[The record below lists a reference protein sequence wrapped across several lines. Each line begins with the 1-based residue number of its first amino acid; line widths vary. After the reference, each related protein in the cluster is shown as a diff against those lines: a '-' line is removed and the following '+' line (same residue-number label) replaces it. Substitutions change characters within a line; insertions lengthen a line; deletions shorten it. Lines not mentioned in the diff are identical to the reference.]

1 MSISVVL
8 VDDED
13 LVRTGIS
20 LVLEATNDIEVV
32 AEASDGAEGIRVV
45 RDLRPDIVLLDVHM
59 PSMNGLEA
67 ARLILND
74 PTGETRVIML
84 TTFDRDEYVYTA
96 MRAGASGFLL
106 KSAPPEE
113 LTRSIRL
120 IAAGDTQLAPAV
132 TKRLVEDF
140 IKRPPPGQPLPDTFD
155 RLTEREVDVLKVVA
169 EGLSNRE
176 IAARLY
182 LSEATVKTHINRIL
196 TKLHLRDRVQAVV
209 LAYESGLARPGE

>member
-1 MSISVVL
+1 MSISVVI

-20 LVLEATNDIEVV
+20 LVLEATGDIEVV
-32 AEASDGAEGIRVV
+32 ADASDGAEGVRLA
-45 RDLRPDIVLLDVHM
+45 RDLRPDIVLLDIHM

-67 ARLILND
+67 ARHILND
-74 PTGETRVIML
+74 PTSETRVIML

-96 MRAGASGFLL
+96 MKAGASGFLL

-120 IAAGDTQLAPAV
+120 IAAGDMHLAPAV

-140 IKRPPPGQPLPDTFD
+140 VKRPPPGQPLPDRFD
-155 RLTEREVDVLKVVA
+155 RLTEREVDVLRVVA
-169 EGLSNRE
+169 EGLSNSE

-196 TKLHLRDRVQAVV
+196 TKLQLRDRVQVVV
-209 LAYESGLARPGE
+209 LAYESGLVRPGG

>member
-1 MSISVVL
+1 MSISVVI

-13 LVRTGIS
+13 LVRTGIR
-20 LVLEATNDIEVV
+20 LVLEATGDIEVV
-32 AEASDGAEGIRVV
+32 ADASDGAEGVRVV
-45 RDLRPDIVLLDVHM
+45 RDLRPDVVLLDVHM

-67 ARLILND
+67 ARRILDD
-74 PTGETRVIML
+74 PTSDTRVIML

-96 MRAGASGFLL
+96 MKTGASGFLL

-132 TKRLVEDF
+132 TRRLVEDF
-140 IKRPPPGQPLPDTFD
+140 IKRPPPGRPLSDTFD
-155 RLTEREVDVLKVVA
+155 RLTERELDVLKVVA
-169 EGLSNRE
+169 EGLSNSE

-196 TKLHLRDRVQAVV
+196 TKLQLRDRVQAVV
-209 LAYESGLARPGE
+209 LAYESGLIRPGE